1 MMSFNRSNS
10 SIAMDNFFNE
20 KNDINDIFQEIMAD
34 SPDDFCSSLM
44 DQDTSTNVAFDEL
57 LKSLEDD
64 SPRNLSHYDSTQ
76 KANDLSELKNMLCDN
91 SPASPASPGVPWS
104 PVSSVDS
111 SFDQSQID
119 SPHSNYS
126 LESPLYGIPQ
136 PDFEPMMLDQTV
148 DNKSRQLSC
157 PAVVLTE
164 EQIRETLRT
173 GGQLATS
180 DGQILQITPI
190 ITNKAEQMQQQ
201 QPTVMGSAPATT
213 VVKNEPTEA
222 RQYEPRQDEPRKIL
236 AKADRKKEQN
246 RKASA
251 KYRNRKKE
259 DEKNTEKLI
268 ENKRKEKEVLEKEL
282 IKIETKNNCLVE
294 QLKDKFQNYL

>member
-20 KNDINDIFQEIMAD
+20 KNDLNDIFQEIMPD

-44 DQDTSTNVAFDEL
+44 QEDTSTNVSFDEL

-76 KANDLSELKNMLCDN
+76 KANDLSELKNMLFDN
-91 SPASPASPGVPWS
+91 SPASPGVPWS

-136 PDFEPMMLDQTV
+136 PDFEPMMLDQTAHI
-148 DNKSRQLSC
+148 KSSQLPC
-157 PAVVLTE
+157 PAVQSPTERWTE
-164 EQIRETLRT
+164 EQIREKLRT
-173 GGQLATS
+173 GEIQLMDTH
-180 DGQILQITPI
+180 GQIITPI

-201 QPTVMGSAPATT
+201 QPAVIGSALATP
-213 VVKNEPTEA
+213 VVKNEWSPTEA
-222 RQYEPRQDEPRKIL
+222 RQDESRKFL

-268 ENKRKEKEVLEKEL
+268 EDKRKEKEVLEKEL

-294 QLKDKFQNYL
+294 QLRDKFQNYL

>member
-1 MMSFNRSNS
+1 
-10 SIAMDNFFNE
+10 MDNFFNE
-20 KNDINDIFQEIMAD
+20 KNDLNDIFQEIMPD

-44 DQDTSTNVAFDEL
+44 QEDTSTNVSFDEL

-76 KANDLSELKNMLCDN
+76 KANDLSELKNMLFDN

-136 PDFEPMMLDQTV
+136 PDFEPMMLDQTA
-148 DNKSRQLSC
+148 DIKSSQLPC
-157 PAVVLTE
+157 PAVQSPTE
-164 EQIRETLRT
+164 GWTAEQICEKLRT
-173 GGQLATS
+173 GEIQLMGQHN
-180 DGQILQITPI
+180 GQIITPI

-201 QPTVMGSAPATT
+201 QPAVIGSALGMP
-213 VVKNEPTEA
+213 VVKNEWSPTEA
-222 RQYEPRQDEPRKIL
+222 RQDEPRKFL

-268 ENKRKEKEVLEKEL
+268 EDKRKEKEVLEKEL
-282 IKIETKNNCLVE
+282 IKIETKNNCLLE